1 MHTHSHM
8 HTHTHLQV
16 TRQLLTTLPGANS
29 ELSPLMV
36 NVARILLSKL
46 QVGGKFVLYMSCVYV
61 L

>member
-1 MHTHSHM
+1 M